1 LGARSGSCR
10 RERLTVPATGAVRIA
25 DGGLAPHEVCGRHH
39 GGEFAMEVR
48 RCRSCQFIGAQAARV
63 EAVRGVQHEEDV
75 ETNVRARPHDGFTA
89 IARCDAAHG
98 DAVAPLLAQPGGQVG
113 RPRERGGTDFA
124 TSRSGSPV
132 MTSLKA
138 FPRLSGLSG
147 EPCSRES
154 WRTNTTGRA
163 ASRHAAISSAM
174 LLRRPGS
181 RSRAPLPSVFHGWS
195 ASEVAPTAP
204 QSQGGW
210 EPVGSSR
217 GDCPVRVAMTR
228 PCSRSTTCSRRPGL
242 VRTYASDPAL
252 ARISVGSFSSTWK
265 ARSPSGS

>member
-10 RERLTVPATGAVRIA
+10 RERLTVPATGAVRIP
-25 DGGLAPHEVCGRHH
+25 DGGLAPTRSAVATTVANSPWR
-39 GGEFAMEVR
+39 FAAVARASSSALRPPESKACVASSTKRTSKPMSEPARPVVSQQWLGVTPHTAMPSHPAR
-48 RCRSCQFIGAQAARV
+48 AAR
-63 EAVRGVQHEEDV
+63 RPG
-75 ETNVRARPHDGFTA
+75 RAT
-89 IARCDAAHG
+89 
-98 DAVAPLLAQPGGQVG
+98 PGT
-113 RPRERGGTDFA
+113 RSA
-124 TSRSGSPV
+124 MTSRPEIGLAGDV
-132 MTSLKA
+132 A

-181 RSRAPLPSVFHGWS
+181 RSRAPCPASSTAGS

-204 QSQGGW
+204 QSQGTW
-210 EPVGSSR
+210 EPVGSRR

-228 PCSRSTTCSRRPGL
+228 PRSRSTTCSRRPGL
-242 VRTYASDPAL
+242 VRTYASDPAP
-252 ARISVGSFSSTWK
+252 ARISVGSLSSTWK